1 MKDALIEVI
10 KKEKLVVI
18 VRGVADDELEPLLEA
33 MYAGGIRLAE
43 ITFDSK
49 GVVTAQQTA
58 NQISKMKAAFK
69 GRMHIGAGTVV
80 TKQQAKIAVKAGAEF
95 LISPNVNVDVIKYA
109 AKKGVVSM
117 PGALTPTEAVTAYN
131 AGADFVKV
139 FPSDSMGAPYIKAIS
154 APLSHIPFIA
164 VGGVDDANLCDFLK
178 AGACG
183 VGVGSNIVNK
193 TMLKEKRFDD
203 ITALAKRYCDAVASF
218 NK

>member
-1 MKDALIEVI
+1 MKDALVEVI

-80 TKQQAKIAVKAGAEF
+80 TKQQAKVAVKAGAEF